1 MFRIEQLPVWHLG
14 FRPFFLAGGAFALLA
29 VLLWALWL
37 TGAVHLQP
45 TGGMLAWHRHEMLYG
60 FGAAI
65 IAGFLLTAV
74 QNWSGLPGIK
84 GWPLLALAVIW
95 LLDRLAWFS
104 PLPLPALVLLQAA
117 FMPLVAITLAK
128 PIIARR
134 LKNNYPII
142 VMTLLLGACQ
152 WLTLAGLLQGDEL
165 LQRRGALAGLW
176 LMGTFLTVIGGRVI
190 PFFTQR
196 GLGLAAQA
204 PAKPWLERLTLLS
217 SLAVALLTAAGLS
230 DSPSPAM
237 AGVFVLLTALHG
249 LRLWRWFTPRV
260 ASVPLLWSLHL
271 AYLWLLLASLGMAA
285 WHLSVPLNPSL
296 PSHALSVGAMS
307 AMIVAMMA
315 RVSLGHTGRPLQVPA
330 CIVASFMLVQLA
342 ALLRIGLVPFSH
354 WGLSLSA
361 LCWVLAFALFLWH
374 YTPILLRA
382 RVDGQPG

>member
-1 MFRIEQLPVWHLG
+1 MFRIEQLPVWRLG

-29 VLLWALWL
+29 ILLWALWL
-37 TGAVHLQP
+37 QGTVHLQP

-60 FGAAI
+60 FGVAI

-84 GWPLLALAVIW
+84 GWPLLVLVVIW
-95 LLDRLAWFS
+95 LLGRLAWFS
-104 PLPLPALVLLQAA
+104 ALPLPALALLQAA

-152 WLTLAGLLQGDEL
+152 WLTLAGLLQDDEL

-176 LMGTFLTVIGGRVI
+176 LMGAFLTVIGGRVI

-196 GLGLAAQA
+196 GLGLAAQP
-204 PAKPWLERLTLLS
+204 PAKPWLERLTLLC

-230 DSPSPAM
+230 DSPSRAM
-237 AGVFVLLTALHG
+237 GGVFVLLTTLHG
-249 LRLWRWFTPRV
+249 VRLWRWFTPRI
-260 ASVPLLWSLHL
+260 AGVPLLWSLHL

-285 WHLSVPLNPSL
+285 WHLGAALNPSL
-296 PSHALSVGAMS
+296 ASHALSVGAMS

-330 CIVASFMLVQLA
+330 CIIAAFVLVQLA

-374 YTPILLRA
+374 YAPILLRA